1 MKDTMRGSS
10 TVITIGIDLRLTSQT
25 SLRSTMEIVL
35 SMQSAT
41 GLTPVQDLVVLV
53 VAVMNHKFVKM
64 KGIKDV

>member
-1 MKDTMRGSS
+1 MKDTTRGPS
-10 TVITIGIDLRLTSQT
+10 TVITIGIDLRLISQT

-53 VAVMNHKFVKM
+53 VLL
-64 KGIKDV
+64 